1 MLNTFLSILP
11 IFLLI
16 VAGYLARH
24 YFLTD
29 DGFWKTADK
38 AVYYL
43 FFPSLL
49 VLEISN
55 ADFDGGATTHAL
67 AATVG
72 GTLIVAAVILI
83 GQRVVN
89 VKNDLFTSIFQGGV
103 RYNSYVFI
111 ALSQSL
117 FGTEGVALSGVFV
130 AYMIVLTNVMSVL
143 LMNHY
148 GTGGKKSVASSV
160 LALAKN
166 PLIIAALL
174 GVVLNLIGV
183 NISGAIR
190 QFLAYLGNA
199 ATPLSLMSVG
209 GGLVLSM
216 QASRTIATVYATAL
230 KLLLLPICTFVLLK
244 ALGVSGVSA
253 NIALLYAAVPCA
265 GNAYILARQMGGDA
279 EAMASIITWTTLF
292 SVVTVTVIL
301 GTFLL

>member
-1 MLNTFLSILP
+1 MLNTFLAILP

-16 VAGYLARH
+16 VAGYLARR

-29 DGFWKTADK
+29 DRFWKTADK
-38 AVYYL
+38 VVYYL
-43 FFPSLL
+43 YCPSLL
-49 VLEISN
+49 VLEISH

-72 GTLIVAAVILI
+72 GTMIVAAFILI
-83 GQRVVN
+83 GQRIVN

-117 FGTEGVALSGVFV
+117 FGAEGVALSGVFV
-130 AYMIVLTNVMSVL
+130 AYMIVVTNVMSVL

-148 GTGGKKSVASSV
+148 GTGDKKSVAGSL
-160 LALAKN
+160 LALVKN

-174 GVVLNLIGV
+174 GVVINLVGV
-183 NISGAIR
+183 SFSGAIR

-209 GGLVLSM
+209 GGLVLGM
-216 QASRTIATVYATAL
+216 QASRTIATAYATAL

-244 ALGVSGVSA
+244 ALGVSGISA

-279 EAMASIITWTTLF
+279 ETMASIITWSTLF
-292 SVVTVTVIL
+292 SAVTVTMIL
-301 GTFLL
+301 GTLLF